1 MWRRSRRRSRRVSPR
16 STYISSTPGR
26 VQHAA
31 AQGPCPC
38 CVRRGGVHRG
48 GNPCL
53 ASHRRAGVHR
63 HTADGRSRDD
73 VPAERTH
80 IGCASLSSSRPA
92 RPVRGG
98 DDPRFLQHVTGP
110 PAAAPPSVDADD
122 SVTGVQYPILT
133 RRHRGP
139 HRGDPERGVV
149 PPGRPDRAPPGPR
162 ARRHRVTAPREVGH
176 DHAPT
181 AVPGAEDT
189 PRGRTPGVRGP
200 SAPEHPLPAAC
211 RREHTAHGRHH
222 RVGDVTERRHV
233 RRPRRRGTRRRSGLH
248 AAPPTRSPPNR
259 PPCTCPGV
267 TGVAVTA

>member
-80 IGCASLSSSRPA
+80 TGCASLSSSRPA

-139 HRGDPERGVV
+139 LRGDPERGAFRPAPPTVRHPATWPETPGDGTTGSGGTTTPDRGSRCRGYSARTDTRCPRAV
-149 PPGRPDRAPPGPR
+149 SAGASPPCGAPPRTHRTRPAPPGRRRARASTRPAPPPR
-162 ARRHRVTAPREVGH
+162 I
-176 DHAPT
+176 
-181 AVPGAEDT
+181 
-189 PRGRTPGVRGP
+189 RG
-200 SAPEHPLPAAC
+200 
-211 RREHTAHGRHH
+211 
-222 RVGDVTERRHV
+222 
-233 RRPRRRGTRRRSGLH
+233 
-248 AAPPTRSPPNR
+248 
-259 PPCTCPGV
+259 
-267 TGVAVTA
+267 